1 MSAFLPL
8 QDLENL
14 PHLEDPCFVP
24 YQGHNAFREK
34 YFSGLNKKGGKQEDD
49 KTNASAETLIWFQ
62 VEDERVFCS
71 FSKDNETDC
80 REENSNVIVSG
91 KQSDNF
97 FLMLFKSS

>member
-1 MSAFLPL
+1 MSCLCSKRNGKFELFTIQCRKKFPAHSNSDKMQPKHQVQTLMSAFLPL

-49 KTNASAETLIWFQ
+49 KTNASAETLI
-62 VEDERVFCS
+62 
-71 FSKDNETDC
+71 
-80 REENSNVIVSG
+80 
-91 KQSDNF
+91 
-97 FLMLFKSS
+97 